1 MEILDVELAGMGF
14 AVAGGGTAQHLP
26 FPCHAGQTGQ
36 SRCREGGEAMVETE
50 KGKYGAVVYCRES
63 LGKTEDNLLGIFE
76 GPPLSG
82 FCGWLQLLRRPGA
95 ARQEETPQC

>member
-1 MEILDVELAGMGF
+1 MELAGMGF
-14 AVAGGGTAQHLP
+14 AVLEVALLSICP
-26 FPCHAGQTGQ
+26 SLCHAGQTGQ

-95 ARQEETPQC
+95 ARREETPQR

>member
-1 MEILDVELAGMGF
+1 MWSWQGWGLLWLE
-14 AVAGGGTAQHLP
+14 VALLSICP
-26 FPCHAGQTGQ
+26 SLCHAGQTGQ

-95 ARQEETPQC
+95 ARQEETPQR